1 PIPNNPMSHHYKQ
14 TSTQK
19 NKIKTKT
26 EQPQQQ
32 PTHKRQSVVRQ
43 ELASPPTTT
52 NKEDAQYQTRK
63 RATANKS
70 ESVQYISTDDACDR
84 A

>member
-1 PIPNNPMSHHYKQ
+1 MSQPLQTNFNP
-14 TSTQK
+14 K

-70 ESVQYISTDDACDR
+70 KSVQYISIDDACDR